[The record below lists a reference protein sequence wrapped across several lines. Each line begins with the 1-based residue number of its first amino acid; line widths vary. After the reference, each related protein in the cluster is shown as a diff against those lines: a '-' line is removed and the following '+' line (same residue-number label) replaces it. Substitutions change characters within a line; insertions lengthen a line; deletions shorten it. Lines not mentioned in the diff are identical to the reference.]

1 MRTFAALF
9 AGLLLGACA
18 TGDSCEKYLPVDG
31 VAAKEPVRGVIVE
44 SPVDY
49 RGVSLAFIECR
60 ARRGSQIAQFLL
72 GRAYQTG
79 TQVARD
85 FGQAAKWYKRA
96 AGPASNSQYTYAPP
110 VGHGELGRL
119 YEGTR
124 DRPKRGYPPAQMA
137 LAELY
142 LDGRGVKQD
151 EAKAQQ
157 WLSRA
162 ARQGYEP
169 AIALLDQLFGKSLVD
184 AVNEG

>member
-1 MRTFAALF
+1 MTTRTALLS
-9 AGLLLGACA
+9 GLLLGACA
-18 TGDSCEKYLPVDG
+18 TGDSCEKYLAVDG
-31 VAAKEPVRGVIVE
+31 VESREPVRGVIVE

-49 RGVSLAFIECR
+49 QGVRLAFIECR

-72 GRAYQTG
+72 GREYEAGNRVT
-79 TQVARD
+79 RD
-85 FGQAAKWYKRA
+85 FEQAAKWYKRA

-110 VGHGELGRL
+110 VGHRELGRL
-119 YEGTR
+119 VEGTR
-124 DRPKRGYPPAQMA
+124 DRPERGYPPAQMA

-142 LDGRGVKQD
+142 LDGRGLKED
-151 EAKAQQ
+151 EAKAQR

-169 AIALLDQLFGKSLVD
+169 AIELLDRLFGKSLVD